1 MLFLEGSI
9 LCLGPEPMIVSVA
22 WICHSNKA
30 HAETVCQRS
39 EGTLL
44 STTEAGPAPPAGM
57 TVQRLR
63 LYCLA
68 TQDLGYVQ
76 ISLGN
81 TAIAVG
87 ACGQQTGCQ
96 GLTTCSRAL
105 RQGSHCTGMSLVGS
119 RRFVLPPGREPYSQ
133 AQAYADACTC

>member
-1 MLFLEGSI
+1 M
-9 LCLGPEPMIVSVA
+9 
-22 WICHSNKA
+22 
-30 HAETVCQRS
+30 
-39 EGTLL
+39 L
-44 STTEAGPAPPAGM
+44 STTEAGATPPAGM

-87 ACGQQTGCQ
+87 ACGQQRGCW
-96 GLTTCSRAL
+96 GVAICS
-105 RQGSHCTGMSLVGS
+105 
-119 RRFVLPPGREPYSQ
+119 
-133 AQAYADACTC
+133 

>member
-1 MLFLEGSI
+1 
-9 LCLGPEPMIVSVA
+9 
-22 WICHSNKA
+22 
-30 HAETVCQRS
+30 
-39 EGTLL
+39 
-44 STTEAGPAPPAGM
+44 M

-87 ACGQQTGCQ
+87 ACTRQPGCQ
-96 GLTTCSRAL
+96 CPVNRPCAL
-105 RQGSHCTGMSLVGS
+105 RQDRDCAEQTQWALADLCSH
-119 RRFVLPPGREPYSQ
+119 
-133 AQAYADACTC
+133 